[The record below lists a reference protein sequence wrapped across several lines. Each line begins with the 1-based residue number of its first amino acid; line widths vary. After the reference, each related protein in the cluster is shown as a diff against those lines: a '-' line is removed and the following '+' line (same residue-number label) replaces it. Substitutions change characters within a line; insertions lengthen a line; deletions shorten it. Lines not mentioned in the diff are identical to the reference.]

1 MMDECDS
8 FIKKRQDCYNKNYN
22 GFGIIVDDDNN
33 SQIIMEERS
42 MNNKLKKCWIP
53 TLKVK
58 RCQAFQLCKREAFE
72 YYKSPSDLIVGNN
85 GTTNSPKDKGICS
98 AYDEAYC
105 KLTTTSITL
114 TSKDFYFILFRLI

>member
-22 GFGIIVDDDNN
+22 GIGIIVDDDNSN
-33 SQIIMEERS
+33 NNNNIIPERS

-72 YYKSPSDLIVGNN
+72 YYKSPSDLIVNN

-105 KLTTTSITL
+105 K
-114 TSKDFYFILFRLI
+114 

>member
-22 GFGIIVDDDNN
+22 GIGIIDDNDNTSSN
-33 SQIIMEERS
+33 SNNNNIIPERS

-53 TLKVK
+53 ILKVK

-105 KLTTTSITL
+105 E
-114 TSKDFYFILFRLI
+114 